1 MADSSDG
8 LWSKNANE
16 TIRGIRSF
24 YASSHLKADKEEEVG
39 TREKGKVLALINLS
53 SYRAV
58 EEEEWEVDLLEV

>member
-24 YASSHLKADKEEEVG
+24 YASHLKADKEEEVG

-53 SYRAV
+53 SYRPV
-58 EEEEWEVDLLEV
+58 EEEE